1 MSRRPPSLIVGTDTD
16 LSMRKLT
23 LSCLVF
29 GAALASAQSTTPIIA
44 AGGIANGASFQA
56 IPLTGGSLFSIFGSG
71 LASQTASASTVP
83 FSRSLGGVTVQFVN
97 GSTTI
102 DAPIS
107 YVQPGAGTSSQ
118 INAQVPWQL
127 VPPGTTATVN
137 MVVSNN
143 GVPSATTPVSIAPF
157 SPGIFGFNSAS
168 GTFAIAYTY
177 QDGMFAWP
185 TNSVAGLTTHP
196 AALGSLIIVYATGLG
211 AVTPPIDDGA
221 APGTVLT
228 SVNTP
233 PVVMIGGISAQV
245 AFAGLQPQFPGV
257 YQLNVTIPANAPTG
271 SAVPIQ
277 IQVGGVTSPA
287 TFTIAVGN

>member
-1 MSRRPPSLIVGTDTD
+1 MRPCAFSFLI
-16 LSMRKLT
+16 
-23 LSCLVF
+23 F
-29 GAALASAQSTTPIIA
+29 AAAVASAQSTTPIIA
-44 AGGIANGASFQA
+44 PNGIANGASFAA

-107 YVQPGAGTSSQ
+107 YVQPGTGTSSQ
-118 INAQVPWQL
+118 INAQVPWEL
-127 VPPGTTATVN
+127 VTPGTTATVN

-143 GVPSATTPVSIAPF
+143 GVPSASTPVTIAPF
-157 SPGIFGFNSAS
+157 SPGIFGYNTAS
-168 GTFAIAYTY
+168 GTLAIAYTY
-177 QDGMFAWP
+177 QDGEFAWP
-185 TNSVAGLTTHP
+185 AGSVAGLTTHP
-196 AALGSLIIVYATGLG
+196 AVPGSLVIVYATGLG
-211 AVTPPIDDGA
+211 AVTPTIADGA
-221 APGTVLT
+221 APGPVLT

-233 PVVMIGGISAQV
+233 PVVMVGGINAQV

>member
-1 MSRRPPSLIVGTDTD
+1 MRMCTFCFVV
-16 LSMRKLT
+16 LS
-23 LSCLVF
+23 
-29 GAALASAQSTTPIIA
+29 AALVSAQTTPTITP
-44 AGGIANGASFQA
+44 GGITNGASFQS
-56 IPLTGGSLFSIFGSG
+56 IPLTGGALFSIFGSA

-83 FSRSLGGVTVQFVN
+83 FSRLLGGVTVQFVN
-97 GSTTI
+97 GTTTI

-107 YVQPGAGTSSQ
+107 YIQPGGAGTSQ
-118 INAQVPWQL
+118 INAQVPWNL
-127 VPPGTTATVN
+127 VAPGTTATVN

-143 GVPSATTPVSIAPF
+143 GVASASTPVTIAPF
-157 SPGIFGFNSAS
+157 SPGIFGYNTGSAI
-168 GTFAIAYTY
+168 FAIAYTY

-185 TNSVAGLTTHP
+185 ANSVAGLTTHP
-196 AALGSLIIVYATGLG
+196 AAPGSLVIVYATGLG
-211 AVTPPIDDGA
+211 AVTPTLDDGA
-221 APGTVLT
+221 APGAVLT

-233 PVVMIGGISAQV
+233 PVVMIGGMTAQV

-257 YQLNVTIPANAPTG
+257 YQLNITIPANAPTG

>member
-1 MSRRPPSLIVGTDTD
+1 MRTLTFSFLIFAGVI
-16 LSMRKLT
+16 
-23 LSCLVF
+23 
-29 GAALASAQSTTPIIA
+29 ASAQGTVPTIA
-44 AGGIANGASFQA
+44 AGGITNGASFQA

-97 GSTTI
+97 GSNAPI

-107 YVQPGAGTSSQ
+107 YVQPGTGTSSQ
-118 INAQVPWQL
+118 INAQVPWGL
-127 VPPGTTATVN
+127 VTPGTTATVN

-143 GVPSATTPVSIAPF
+143 GVASASTPVTIGPF
-157 SPGIFGFNSAS
+157 SPGIFGYAAAS
-168 GTFAIAYTY
+168 GTLAIAYTY

-185 TNSVAGLTTHP
+185 ANSVAGLSTHP
-196 AALGSLIIVYATGLG
+196 AVPGSLLIVYATGLG
-211 AVTPPIDDGA
+211 AVTPTVADGA
-221 APGTVLT
+221 APGSVLT
-228 SVNTP
+228 QVNTP
-233 PVVMIGGISAQV
+233 PVVMIGGINAQV

-257 YQLNVTIPANAPTG
+257 YQLNVTVPANAPTG

>member
-1 MSRRPPSLIVGTDTD
+1 
-16 LSMRKLT
+16 MRTVT
-23 LSCLVF
+23 LSFLF
-29 GAALASAQSTTPIIA
+29 AAAMASAQTTPTISTN
-44 AGGIANGASFQA
+44 GITNGASFQA
-56 IPLTGGSLFSIFGSG
+56 IPLAGGSLFSIFGSG

-107 YVQPGAGTSSQ
+107 YIQPGTGTSSQ
-118 INAQVPWQL
+118 INAQVPWGL
-127 VPPGTTATVN
+127 VTPGATATVN

-185 TNSVAGLTTHP
+185 ANSVAGLTTHP
-196 AALGSLIIVYATGLG
+196 AVPGSLII
-211 AVTPPIDDGA
+211 
-221 APGTVLT
+221 
-228 SVNTP
+228 
-233 PVVMIGGISAQV
+233 
-245 AFAGLQPQFPGV
+245 
-257 YQLNVTIPANAPTG
+257 
-271 SAVPIQ
+271 
-277 IQVGGVTSPA
+277 
-287 TFTIAVGN
+287 